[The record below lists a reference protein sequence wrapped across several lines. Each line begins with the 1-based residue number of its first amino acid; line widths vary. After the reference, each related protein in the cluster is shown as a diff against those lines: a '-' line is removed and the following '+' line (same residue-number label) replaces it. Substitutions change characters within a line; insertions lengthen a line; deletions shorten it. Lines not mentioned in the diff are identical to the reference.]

1 MIELTFLGTSA
12 SAPSI
17 QRGLSSAIV
26 QHRDQRFM
34 VDCGEGTQR
43 QLLRS
48 GLGFKRLNKILITH
62 GHLDHILGLAGLVST
77 MARWEMMESL
87 EIFGGAF
94 ALDRIRRLMD
104 VVFAPHPV
112 PDSIRFNEIWPGVIF
127 ETEHL
132 RVEAFSVVHRG
143 PDCFGFQFVETPKR
157 PFLVEKAAAL
167 GVPAGPER
175 RQLVDGQAI
184 ILADGRVVHPD
195 EVLGPPRRGARLA
208 FIGDLARTRG
218 LARTIANADALVV
231 EATYL
236 EQDRELA
243 RQYGHLTAAQA
254 ARLARNAGV
263 RQLILTHISR
273 RYSGEDILAEAKAIF
288 PNAVVA
294 SDFDRFEIKR
304 PREQQDGRG

>member
-1 MIELTFLGTSA
+1 MIELVFLGTSA

-77 MARWEMMESL
+77 MARWEMIETM

-104 VVFAPHPV
+104 VVFSPHPI
-112 PDSIRFNEIWPGVIF
+112 PESIVLREIKPGVVF
-127 ETEHL
+127 ATEHL
-132 RVEAFSVVHRG
+132 RVEAFPVIHRG
-143 PDCFGFQFVETPKR
+143 PDCYGYQFIETPKR
-157 PFLVEKAAAL
+157 PFLADKAAAL
-167 GVPAGPER
+167 GVLPGPER
-175 RQLVDGQAI
+175 RQLVDGHAI
-184 ILADGRVVHPD
+184 TLSDGRVIHPD
-195 EVLGPPRRGARLA
+195 QVLGPPRQGARLV
-208 FIGDLARTRG
+208 FIGDLARTKG
-218 LARTIANADALVV
+218 LTRLVAEADALVV

-254 ARLARNAGV
+254 AQLARNAGV

-273 RYSGEDILAEAKAIF
+273 RYNNDEILAEARPIF
-288 PNAVVA
+288 ANTVVA

-304 PREQQDGRG
+304 PRG

>member
-1 MIELTFLGTSA
+1 MFELTFLGTSA

-34 VDCGEGTQR
+34 IDCGEGTQR
-43 QLLRS
+43 PLLRS

-62 GHLDHILGLAGLVST
+62 GHLDHILGLGGLIST
-77 MARWEMMESL
+77 MARWEMIEAL

-104 VVFAPHPV
+104 VVFAPHPI
-112 PDSIRFNEIWPGVIF
+112 PESIVFREIAPGVIF
-127 ETEHL
+127 ETEYL
-132 RVEAFSVVHRG
+132 RVEAFPVVHRG
-143 PDCFGFQFVETPKR
+143 PDCYGYHFIETPKR
-157 PFLVEKAAAL
+157 PFLVDRAEAL

-175 RQLVDGQAI
+175 RQLVAGQP
-184 ILADGRVVHPD
+184 LTLPDGRIIQPD
-195 EVLGPPRRGARLA
+195 EVLGPPRPGARLV

-218 LARTIANADALVV
+218 LARIANDADALVV

-236 EQDRELA
+236 EQDRDLA

-273 RYSGEDILAEAKAIF
+273 RYSSEDILAEARAIF
-288 PNAVVA
+288 PNTIVA
-294 SDFDRFEIKR
+294 SDFDRFEIKHL
-304 PREQQDGRG
+304 RGA

>member
-1 MIELTFLGTSA
+1 MIELIFLGTSA

-26 QHRDQRFM
+26 QHREHRFM

-62 GHLDHILGLAGLVST
+62 AHLDHILGLAGLVST
-77 MARWEMMESL
+77 MVRWEVMEGL
-87 EIFGGAF
+87 EIYGGAY
-94 ALDRIRRLMD
+94 ALDRIRRLLD
-104 VVFAPHPV
+104 VVFSPHPI
-112 PDSIRFNEIWPGVIF
+112 PESIILHEVKPGVIF
-127 ETEHL
+127 ATEHL
-132 RVEAFSVVHRG
+132 RIEAFPVVHRG
-143 PDCFGFQFVETPKR
+143 PDCYGYHFIETPKR
-157 PFLVEKAAAL
+157 PFLVEKAEAL
-167 GVPAGPER
+167 GVPPGPER
-175 RQLVDGQAI
+175 RRLVHGESI
-184 ILADGRVVHPD
+184 TLPDGRVIRPD
-195 EVLGPPRRGARLA
+195 EVLGPPRAGARLA

-218 LARTIANADALVV
+218 VAKYVRAADALVV

-236 EQDRELA
+236 EQDREMA

-254 ARLARNAGV
+254 ARLAANAKV

-273 RYSGEDILAEAKAIF
+273 RYPDQEVLAEAQAIF
-288 PNAVVA
+288 PNTVVA

-304 PREQQDGRG
+304 AR

>member
-77 MARWEMMESL
+77 MARWEMIETL

-94 ALDRIRRLMD
+94 ALDRIHRLMD
-104 VVFAPHPV
+104 VVFSPHPI
-112 PDSIRFNEIWPGVIF
+112 PESILLREIRPGVIF
-127 ETEHL
+127 ATEHL
-132 RVEAFSVVHRG
+132 RVEAFSVAHRG
-143 PDCFGFQFVETPKR
+143 PDCYGFHFIETPKR
-157 PFLVEKAAAL
+157 PFLVEKAMAL
-167 GVPAGPER
+167 GVPSGPER

-184 ILADGRVVHPD
+184 TLADGRVIHPD
-195 EVLGPPRRGARLA
+195 DVLGPPRPGAHLV

-218 LARTIANADALVV
+218 LARTVGGADALVV
-231 EATYL
+231 EATYM
-236 EQDRELA
+236 EQDKELA

-254 ARLARNAGV
+254 ARLARDAGV

-273 RYSGEDILAEAKAIF
+273 RYTGDEILAEARTIF
-288 PNAVVA
+288 PNVIVA
-294 SDFDRFEIKR
+294 NDFDRFEIRR
-304 PREQQDGRG
+304 PN

>member
-62 GHLDHILGLAGLVST
+62 GHLDHILGLGGLIST
-77 MARWEMMESL
+77 MARWEMIEQL

-94 ALDRIRRLMD
+94 ALERIARLLD
-104 VVFAPHPV
+104 VVFSPHPI
-112 PDSIRFNEIWPGVIF
+112 PPSIILREVAPGVVF
-127 ETEHL
+127 STEHL
-132 RVEAFSVVHRG
+132 QVEAFPVVHRG
-143 PDCFGFQFVETPKR
+143 PDCYGYQFIETPRR
-157 PFLVEKAAAL
+157 PFLADKAAEL

-175 RQLVDGQAI
+175 RLLVEGKSI
-184 ILADGRVVHPD
+184 TLADGRVIQPED
-195 EVLGPPRRGARLA
+195 VLGPPRQGARLV

-218 LARTIANADALVV
+218 LARIVGDADALVV

-236 EQDRELA
+236 EEDKELA

-263 RQLILTHISR
+263 SQLILTHISR
-273 RYSGEDILAEAKAIF
+273 RYSGEDILAEARAIF
-288 PNAVVA
+288 PATVVA
-294 SDFDRFEIKR
+294 NDFDRFEIKR
-304 PREQQDGRG
+304 TR

>member
-17 QRGLSSAIV
+17 HRGLSSAIV
-26 QHRDQRFM
+26 QHHNQRFM

-62 GHLDHILGLAGLVST
+62 GHLDHILGLGGLIST
-77 MARWEMMESL
+77 MARWEMIDEL

-94 ALDRIRRLMD
+94 ALERIGRLLD
-104 VVFAPHPV
+104 VVFAPHPI
-112 PDSIRFNEIWPGVIF
+112 PKSIVLRQITPGVIF
-127 ETEHL
+127 STKHL
-132 RVEAFSVVHRG
+132 QVEAFPVVHRG
-143 PDCFGFQFVETPKR
+143 PDCYGYQFIETPHR
-157 PFLVEKAAAL
+157 PFLVAKADAL

-175 RQLVDGQAI
+175 RRLVEGEHI
-184 ILADGRVVHPD
+184 TLPDGRVIHPD
-195 EVLGPPRRGARLA
+195 DVLGPPRQGARLV
-208 FIGDLARTRG
+208 FIGDLARARG
-218 LARTIANADALVV
+218 LSPVVKNAEALVV

-236 EQDRELA
+236 EQDKELA

-254 ARLARNAGV
+254 AQLARDAAV

-273 RYSGEDILAEAKAIF
+273 RYSGEDILAEARAIF
-288 PNAVVA
+288 PATTVA
-294 SDFDRFEIKR
+294 NDFARFEIKR
-304 PREQQDGRG
+304 MR

>member
-26 QHRDQRFM
+26 QHRNHRFM

-62 GHLDHILGLAGLVST
+62 GHLDHILGLGGLVST
-77 MARWEMMESL
+77 MARWEMMDSL

-104 VVFAPHPV
+104 VVFAPHPI
-112 PDSIRFNEIWPGVIF
+112 PDSIQFREIKPGMIF
-127 ETEHL
+127 ATEHL
-132 RVEAFSVVHRG
+132 RVEAFPVAHRG
-143 PDCFGFQFVETPKR
+143 PDCYGYQFIETPKR
-157 PFLVEKAAAL
+157 PFLADKARAL
-167 GVPAGPER
+167 GVPVGPER
-175 RQLVDGQAI
+175 RLLVDGQAVT
-184 ILADGRVVHPD
+184 LPDGSVVHPD
-195 EVLGPPRRGARLA
+195 DVLGPPRQGAQLV

-218 LARTIANADALVV
+218 LARLASEADALVV

-254 ARLARNAGV
+254 ANLAHNAGV

-273 RYSGEDILAEAKAIF
+273 RYSGEDILAEARAIF
-288 PNAVVA
+288 PNTAVA
-294 SDFDRFEIKR
+294 SDFARFEIKR
-304 PREQQDGRG
+304 MRRE

>member
-1 MIELTFLGTSA
+1 MIELVFLGTSA

-77 MARWEMMESL
+77 MARWEMIETL

-94 ALDRIRRLMD
+94 ALDRIQRLMD
-104 VVFAPHPV
+104 VVFSPHPM
-112 PDSIRFNEIWPGVIF
+112 PASIVLREIGPGVLF
-127 ETEHL
+127 ATEHL
-132 RVEAFSVVHRG
+132 RVEAFPVTHRG
-143 PDCFGFQFVETPKR
+143 PDCYGYQFIETPKR
-157 PFLVEKAAAL
+157 PFLADKAAAL
-167 GVPAGPER
+167 GVPSGPER
-175 RQLVDGQAI
+175 RQLVDGQSI
-184 ILADGRVVHPD
+184 TLSDGRVIQPD
-195 EVLGPPRRGARLA
+195 QVLGPPRQGSRLV
-208 FIGDLARTRG
+208 FIGDLARTKG
-218 LARTIANADALVV
+218 LSRVAADADALVV

-254 ARLARNAGV
+254 AQLARSAGV

-273 RYSGEDILAEAKAIF
+273 RYNSEEILTEARPIF
-288 PNAVVA
+288 ANTIVA

-304 PREQQDGRG
+304 PRE

>member
-1 MIELTFLGTSA
+1 MFELTFLGTSA

-77 MARWEMMESL
+77 MARWEMIESL
-87 EIFGGAF
+87 QIFGGAF

-104 VVFAPHPV
+104 VVFSPHPI
-112 PDSIRFNEIWPGVIF
+112 PESIVFREIHAGPIF
-127 ETEHL
+127 TTKYL
-132 RVEAFSVVHRG
+132 QVEAFPVVHRG
-143 PDCFGFQFVETPKR
+143 PDCYGYQFIETPKR
-157 PFLVEKAAAL
+157 PFLVEKAVAL
-167 GVPAGPER
+167 GVPSGPER
-175 RQLVDGQAI
+175 RRLVEGQTI
-184 ILADGRVVHPD
+184 TLADGRIIHPED
-195 EVLGPPRRGARLA
+195 VLGPPRAGARLV

-218 LARTIANADALVV
+218 LARIVGEADALVV

-236 EQDRELA
+236 EQDKELA
-243 RQYGHLTAAQA
+243 RQYGHITAAQA

-263 RQLILTHISR
+263 QQLILTHISR
-273 RYSGEDILAEAKAIF
+273 RYSSEDILAEARAIF
-288 PNAVVA
+288 PRTTVA
-294 SDFDRFEIKR
+294 NDFDRFQIKH
-304 PREQQDGRG
+304 PKL

>member
-1 MIELTFLGTSA
+1 MIELVFLGTSA

-77 MARWEMMESL
+77 MARWEMIETL

-104 VVFAPHPV
+104 VVFSPHPI
-112 PDSIRFNEIWPGVIF
+112 PESIVLREIRPGVIF
-127 ETEHL
+127 ATEHL
-132 RVEAFSVVHRG
+132 RVEAFSVAHRG
-143 PDCFGFQFVETPKR
+143 PDCFGYQFIETPKR

-175 RQLVDGQAI
+175 RQLVEGQTVT
-184 ILADGRVVHPD
+184 LADGRIIHPD
-195 EVLGPPRRGARLA
+195 DVLGPFRQGARLT

-218 LARTIANADALVV
+218 LVRTVGRADALVV
-231 EATYL
+231 EATYM
-236 EQDRELA
+236 EPDKALA

-288 PNAVVA
+288 PHTIVA
-294 SDFDRFEIKR
+294 NDFDRFEIR
-304 PREQQDGRG
+304 RRMDDGDP